1 MKIYQITSIVF
12 LFMLLSAAADKPQ
25 NNSQTIDKKAFAEK
39 IKNTKNPQI
48 VDVRTPEEFKEGHI
62 QNAMNIDWLGEHF
75 VEYTEK
81 LDKNKAVFVY
91 CRSGKRS
98 KSAAD
103 KLQEMGFKNIYN
115 LDGGYL
121 SWSAEELKT
130 NKN

>member
-12 LFMLLSAAADKPQ
+12 LFMLLSCKGQTQ
-25 NNSQTIDKKAFAEK
+25 NNIHTIDKKAFAEK
-39 IKNTKNPQI
+39 IETTENPQI
-48 VDVRTPEEFKEGHI
+48 LDVRTPEEFKEGHI
-62 QNAMNIDWLGEHF
+62 KNAINMDWQGEHF
-75 VEYTEK
+75 VHNAEK
-81 LDKNKAVFVY
+81 LDKNKAVLVY

-103 KLQEMGFKNIYN
+103 KLREIGFKNIYN

>member
-12 LFMLLSAAADKPQ
+12 LFMLLSCKGQTQ
-25 NNSQTIDKKAFAEK
+25 NNIHTIDKKAFAEK
-39 IKNTKNPQI
+39 IQTTENPQI
-48 VDVRTPEEFKEGHI
+48 LDVRTPEEFKEGHI
-62 QNAMNIDWLGEHF
+62 KNAINMDWQGEHF
-75 VEYTEK
+75 VHNAEK
-81 LDKNKAVFVY
+81 LDKNKTVLVY

-121 SWSAEELKT
+121 SWSTEESK
-130 NKN
+130 KP